1 MCKKIFFNEMKTK
14 RGYAEMK
21 LLLRRTNI
29 GYSSSADYGVVLIEI
44 SIMSYLRNPDQ
55 TLNDILKFVEESC
68 PMPIGEGETAFQM
81 MKETLQ
87 NVCMNT
93 TDNYKELE
101 EDEIVM
107 NYIRSAVANIRM
119 DIYLQLKRVEEELN
133 VSVEDKENLIAVCQ
147 RKLLNQKDTF
157 KEILN
162 YVSGRKNYPDIEI
175 LIKSIIQY
183 LNLSEEEKENL
194 LEEQK
199 LEFLEKLVDDILKE
213 KDRLIF

>member
-1 MCKKIFFNEMKTK
+1 MCKKNFFSEMKAK

-29 GYSSSADYGVVLIEI
+29 GYSSSADYGVVLLEI
-44 SIMSYLRNPDQ
+44 AIMSYLTNPEQ
-55 TLNDILKFVEESC
+55 TLKDILEFVEENC
-68 PMPIGEGETAFQM
+68 PMPIGVRDTAFQM

-87 NVCMNT
+87 NVC

-101 EDEIVM
+101 EEDKIVR
-107 NYIRSAVANIRM
+107 NYIRNAVANIRI
-119 DIYLQLKRVEEELN
+119 DILLQLKMAEEELD

-147 RKLLNQKDTF
+147 RKLLNPKDTI

-162 YVSGRKNYPDIEI
+162 YVSGGKKYPDIEI
-175 LIKSIIQY
+175 LIESIIKY
-183 LNLSEEEKENL
+183 LNLSEEEKEKL

-199 LEFLEKLVDDILKE
+199 IELIEKLVDSILKE
-213 KDRLIF
+213 KDTLVF

>member
-1 MCKKIFFNEMKTK
+1 MCKKNFFNEMKTK

-44 SIMSYLRNPDQ
+44 AIMSYLRNPEQ

-68 PMPIGEGETAFQM
+68 PMPIGAGETAFQM

-93 TDNYKELE
+93 DNYKELE
-101 EDEIVM
+101 EDKIVM
-107 NYIRSAVANIRM
+107 NYIRSAVANIRI
-119 DIYLQLKRVEEELN
+119 DILLQLKMVEEELN
-133 VSVEDKENLIAVCQ
+133 VSVEDKDNLIAVCQ
-147 RKLLNQKDTF
+147 RKLLNQKDTI

-162 YVSGRKNYPDIEI
+162 YVSGGKKYPDIEI
-175 LIKSIIQY
+175 LIKSIIKY

-199 LEFLEKLVDDILKE
+199 LELLEKLLDYILKE
-213 KDRLIF
+213 KDMLVF